1 MEKQTHKSVAARL
14 HAFMKF
20 ELRCWKTRPI
30 IQQRAASSAP
40 VSLWIM
46 FSGLFNALCAGGVTQ
61 VTFQPKINVFLHK
74 ENNKITLLLTH
85 GMNIEL

>member
-1 MEKQTHKSVAARL
+1 MT
-14 HAFMKF
+14 
-20 ELRCWKTRPI
+20 
-30 IQQRAASSAP
+30 SAP

-46 FSGLFNALCAGGVTQ
+46 FSGLFNALCAAGVTQ